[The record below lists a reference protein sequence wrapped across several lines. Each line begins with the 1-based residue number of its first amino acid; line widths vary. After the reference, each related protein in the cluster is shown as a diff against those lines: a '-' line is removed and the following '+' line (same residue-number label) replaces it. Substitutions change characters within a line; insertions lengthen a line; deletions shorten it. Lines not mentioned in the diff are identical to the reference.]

1 MSRSTSEMRS
11 EPGIGS
17 SILVFMHAKRQ
28 RNLELAHAVLDWNQR
43 HLNRH
48 TTLSREQV
56 AECFAEQFVVEPNGR
71 HYAADLESYREFLEG
86 MKQDMD
92 GIRYD
97 IRHTTADEDSVVF
110 SMDVCITK
118 ADGSAQHFVAM
129 LLMRFDEHEKVS
141 LWREVYLPRPQAG
154 AQ

>member
-1 MSRSTSEMRS
+1 MPSR
-11 EPGIGS
+11 PGIGS
-17 SILVFMHAKRQ
+17 SILLFMHAKRQ

-86 MKQDMD
+86 MKQDMQ
-92 GIRYD
+92 GIRYA
-97 IRHTTADEDSVVF
+97 IQHATADEDSVVF

-118 ADGSAQHFVAM
+118 TDDSTQHFVAM

-141 LWREVYLPRPQAG
+141 LWREVYLPHPQAG

>member
-1 MSRSTSEMRS
+1 MACATRYKNSL
-11 EPGIGS
+11 IGAS
-17 SILVFMHAKRQ
+17 QKCRA
-28 RNLELAHAVLDWNQR
+28 NPELALLA
-43 HLNRH
+43 
-48 TTLSREQV
+48 S
-56 AECFAEQFVVEPNGR
+56 
-71 HYAADLESYREFLEG
+71 LESYREFLEG
-86 MKQDMD
+86 MKQDME

-141 LWREVYLPRPQAG
+141 LWHEVYLPRPQAG